1 MRPQPNLSK
10 TGQKR
15 AVVIDNNGTP
25 LAEVLSNRFVLS
37 LYYQTAR
44 DPSSRFK

>member
-1 MRPQPNLSK
+1 MRQKSDLSK

-15 AVVIDNNGTP
+15 TLVIDNNGTP